1 MDFVDRAYRH
11 YSDVKQLGL
20 PVLLRGLHRRASSRE
35 ARLVRTVHGAFYI
48 RPHTSDMEVL
58 RSVFGRMVYD
68 LDRVRQGA
76 ATRSEYE
83 RICAAGH
90 TPIVIDGGA
99 NVGIAARYF
108 ARAYPR
114 AVVLAVEPDEDILAV
129 CRKNTEVCPNIC
141 VVPTALGGRSGCV
154 NLEHGSGDADSGRTE
169 RADHGIPITVIA
181 ELKDLIPN
189 GELLIVKIDVEGFE
203 KDVFSG
209 EIGWVSEPHA
219 IIVEPHDW
227 MLPGDGTS
235 FPLQDILLR
244 ERREMILSGDNLML
258 FKSRAASARGD
269 TSHWPT
275 RGLLKVV
282 PSA

>member
-1 MDFVDRAYRH
+1 MDFVDRAYKN
-11 YSDVKQLGL
+11 YNDVKRLGL
-20 PVLLRGLHRRASSRE
+20 PVLLRGLHHHASSRE

-58 RSVFGRMVYD
+58 RSVFGNMTYN

-83 RICAAGH
+83 RICAAGK
-90 TPIVIDGGA
+90 TPIIIDGGA
-99 NVGIAARYF
+99 NVGIAARFF
-108 ARAYPR
+108 AKAYPR
-114 AVVLAVEPDEDILAV
+114 AVVLAVEPDEDNLAV
-129 CRKNTEVCPNIC
+129 CRKNTEVCANIC
-141 VVPTALGGRSGCV
+141 VVPTALGGRRGCV
-154 NLEHGSGDADSGRTE
+154 NLDYSNGCADSVRTE
-169 RADHGIPITVIA
+169 RSDEGIPITLIA
-181 ELKDLIPN
+181 ELRDLIPN
-189 GELLIVKIDVEGFE
+189 GALLIVKIDIEGFE

-209 EIGWVSEPHA
+209 EIDWVSEPHA

-235 FPLQDILLR
+235 FPLQDILMR
-244 ERREMILSGDNLML
+244 EKREMILSGENLMF
-258 FKSRAASARGD
+258 FKSRAESAKSD
-269 TSHWPT
+269 TSGWPT